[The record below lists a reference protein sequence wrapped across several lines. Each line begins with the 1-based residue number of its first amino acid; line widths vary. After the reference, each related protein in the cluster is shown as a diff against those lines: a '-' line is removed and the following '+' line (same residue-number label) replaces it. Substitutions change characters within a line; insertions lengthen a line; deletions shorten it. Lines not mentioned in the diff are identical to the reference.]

1 MNLILLGP
9 PGAGKGTQA
18 SMICSD
24 FNLTHI
30 STGDL
35 LRNETKSTS
44 DLGKEIKSIVDAG
57 NLVSNEIILKILKN
71 FISKNNDASGFLFD
85 GFPRNAEQAGLL
97 DQLMHEMNFKL
108 NAVIMLDVDKELLLN
123 RILKRK
129 EDEGRA
135 DDNEK
140 VLENRLRVYFE
151 ETQPLVEV
159 YQNENLL
166 IKIDGEGE
174 ISQVN
179 QRINTSLG
187 SL

>member
-18 SMICSD
+18 SMICNE
-24 FNLTHI
+24 FKLTHI

-35 LRNETKSTS
+35 LRNETKNSS

-57 NLVSNEIILKILKN
+57 NLVSNEIIIKILKN

-123 RILKRK
+123 RIDPSPIRKRSLSFKLKFALSL
-129 EDEGRA
+129 DFL
-135 DDNEK
+135 K
-140 VLENRLRVYFE
+140 VKSIISWTLYKITFFNKFIEMSLESISFTE
-151 ETQPLVEV
+151 IFSSLV
-159 YQNENLL
+159 LL
-166 IKIDGEGE
+166 
-174 ISQVN
+174 
-179 QRINTSLG
+179 
-187 SL
+187 

>member
-1 MNLILLGP
+1 
-9 PGAGKGTQA
+9 
-18 SMICSD
+18 
-24 FNLTHI
+24 
-30 STGDL
+30 
-35 LRNETKSTS
+35 
-44 DLGKEIKSIVDAG
+44 
-57 NLVSNEIILKILKN
+57 
-71 FISKNNDASGFLFD
+71 
-85 GFPRNAEQAGLL
+85 
-97 DQLMHEMNFKL
+97 MHEMNFKL

-151 ETQPLVEV
+151 ETQPLIEV

-179 QRINTSLG
+179 QRINTSLR